1 VAGGDGSPVRA
12 GCALT
17 RLATEAHMLDCPP
30 RRSVSDEQSAGES
43 ARYARHLTLP
53 EVGPE
58 GQRLLSEASVLV
70 VGAGGLGSPAL
81 LYLAAAGVGR
91 IGVIDDDSVDI
102 TNLQRQVIH
111 GTAELGEPKVASA
124 ERRLAD
130 LNPEV
135 EVESL
140 GFRLEVDNAL
150 DVIGGYD
157 LVIDGSDNFSTRYL
171 VGDACEILGKPWV
184 FGSIHRFEGQVS
196 TFNLDGGPN
205 YRDLFPKAPPAEL
218 APNCAEAGVLGVLPG
233 IVGSIQAT
241 EAIKVILGIGEPL
254 SGRLLVIDAL
264 SMGMRSLSFSHDPS
278 RQPVTELSEEAIECS
293 ARPGS
298 MAEKQGS
305 MREISPSEYVTRVD
319 GGWSPFLLDV
329 RRRDEETIVSLNGT
343 ALRIQHLSIPS
354 RTDEVPKDRDVVVYC
369 RTGGRSATVARFLA
383 MAGWSEE
390 RVYNLSGGIHEWS
403 DTVDSSVPKY

>member
-1 VAGGDGSPVRA
+1 MAGGDGSPVRA

-205 YRDLFPKAPPAEL
+205 YRDLFPKAPR
-218 APNCAEAGVLGVLPG
+218 PNSLP
-233 IVGSIQAT
+233 
-241 EAIKVILGIGEPL
+241 
-254 SGRLLVIDAL
+254 
-264 SMGMRSLSFSHDPS
+264 
-278 RQPVTELSEEAIECS
+278 
-293 ARPGS
+293 
-298 MAEKQGS
+298 
-305 MREISPSEYVTRVD
+305 
-319 GGWSPFLLDV
+319 
-329 RRRDEETIVSLNGT
+329 T
-343 ALRIQHLSIPS
+343 ALRRES
-354 RTDEVPKDRDVVVYC
+354 
-369 RTGGRSATVARFLA
+369 
-383 MAGWSEE
+383 SE
-390 RVYNLSGGIHEWS
+390 SCPG
-403 DTVDSSVPKY
+403 